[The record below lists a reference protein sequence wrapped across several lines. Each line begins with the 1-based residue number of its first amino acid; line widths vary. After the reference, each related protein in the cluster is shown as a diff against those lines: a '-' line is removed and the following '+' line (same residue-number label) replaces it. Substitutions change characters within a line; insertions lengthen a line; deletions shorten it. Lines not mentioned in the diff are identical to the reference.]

1 MAHGVDLNK
10 FKSKITVQIRYA
22 DLDTYGHVNNKVYL
36 GFLEDARIQ
45 YIRDLGL
52 AEKFTV
58 FDFGAV
64 VGRID
69 IKYLYPI
76 QLGDKVGVYTRCV
89 RIGNKSYDLE
99 SVVIIETYGQT
110 ILAARALVTMVSF
123 DLKTGKSR
131 HVNPD
136 FVRAVLDFE
145 AEPPQMRS
153 QGSS

>member
-1 MAHGVDLNK
+1 MDLSK
-10 FKSKITVQIRYA
+10 FKSKISVQIRYA

-45 YIRDLGL
+45 YVKDLGL
-52 AEKFTV
+52 EKKFSV

-76 QLGDKVGVYTRCV
+76 RLGDKVRVYTRCV

-99 SVVIIETYGQT
+99 NLVTIENDGQS

-123 DLKTGKSR
+123 DLKTGKSVP
-131 HVNPD
+131 VNPD
-136 FVRAVLDFE
+136 FVRTVMDFE
-145 AEPPQMRS
+145 IEKPQIRS
-153 QGSS
+153 QNG